1 VTSLKNSGRSPEIG
15 IAEVH
20 QALALNGLRDKVIL
34 RCSGAHQSG
43 LDVVKSAI
51 LGADSFEFG
60 TTALMMLR
68 CVMAKNCNV
77 KCPAGLTTAHEE
89 FKGDPRVLAQ
99 YFMNLAHEIREIL
112 AVLGYQ
118 SLLEIRGKTDLLHL
132 IDHPTMIGQLD
143 LTKLLA
149 QVEVVKIEKPIY
161 LEADFSVDDR
171 IMEKV
176 KAGIVEDKQQQVI
189 IEGADFK
196 LNNCNKSVGGQ
207 ASIDIERMLSY
218 QLSEQQVAESKA
230 IYTNQHGRRY
240 LAPDSVIIRTH
251 GSAGQSYAAFLN
263 DGIRME
269 HLGTCNDGVGK
280 SACGGTIVV
289 ESPGAALKHLAI
301 TC

>member
-1 VTSLKNSGRSPEIG
+1 VGVAGRCGRHHVAGNTGGTGCCSTSLKNSGRSPEIG
-15 IAEVH
+15 ISEVH

-68 CVMAKNCNV
+68 CVMAKNCNI
-77 KCPAGLTTAHEE
+77 KCPAGLTTSHEE

-99 YFMNLAHEIREIL
+99 YFMNLAHEVREIL

-149 QVEVVKIEKPIY
+149 QVDSKIENLSIWKPTLVSITESWNR
-161 LEADFSVDDR
+161 LKPELLTASSGKSSS
-171 IMEKV
+171 KV
-176 KAGIVEDKQQQVI
+176 RTLAQR
-189 IEGADFK
+189 
-196 LNNCNKSVGGQ
+196 CNKTVGGRLPLLLSD
-207 ASIDIERMLSY
+207 AFLPIER
-218 QLSEQQVAESKA
+218 
-230 IYTNQHGRRY
+230 
-240 LAPDSVIIRTH
+240 
-251 GSAGQSYAAFLN
+251 AAS
-263 DGIRME
+263 
-269 HLGTCNDGVGK
+269 CKV
-280 SACGGTIVV
+280 
-289 ESPGAALKHLAI
+289 
-301 TC
+301 